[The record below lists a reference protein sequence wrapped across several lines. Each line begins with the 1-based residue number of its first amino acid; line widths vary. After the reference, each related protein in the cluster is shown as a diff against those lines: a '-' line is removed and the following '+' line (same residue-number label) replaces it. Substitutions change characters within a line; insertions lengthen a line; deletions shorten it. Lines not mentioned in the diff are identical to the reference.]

1 MRSRSYD
8 DVFGFDELVGGV
20 VGVGALIG
28 GEFSCAQVLLDEVGV
43 FGTEDGVFVQ
53 EGGQSVVV
61 FHAGVLEVVL
71 VAEVQGADVG
81 IHFLY

>member
-1 MRSRSYD
+1 MCSRSYD

-53 EGGQSVVV
+53 EGG
-61 FHAGVLEVVL
+61 
-71 VAEVQGADVG
+71 
-81 IHFLY
+81 